1 MNRCFLILFI
11 LLVGGQVQALTLPC
25 ASSGARD
32 IGCYASE
39 ILPFNQVN
47 PDPKYEIHEWA
58 PVSGQVSGRDNIIG
72 MVFRFDGES
81 LRTLQHALDFAL
93 EVDVAE
99 IGGNR
104 LRFNEVRTTFPVSTQ
119 PMVDTSLSDS
129 SNGMGVRVSHLQDLK
144 PNIPYYVYF
153 ILKDPLPPDGVAI
166 DPTFQITANTGI
178 VSTAVRVASP
188 MLPPVA
194 TALFDLAA
202 FLTPALIDQ
211 YQYFVL
217 QTDGYVNK
225 NDKKELNFPWRVY
238 PDGHEGV
245 CWTSKQSSFVCDQNQ
260 QFVRG
265 PSVSRTET
273 VTLPSFQNGQNNAA
287 TATSSQQVTT
297 SPSNPSAKTNLTGHP
312 KVFDNTGKGYAEGS
326 YILSGVPLTFVG
338 TTDVTGADASVGIS
352 GKDPEVKVRW
362 EVKIGNGGKWK
373 QAGDD
378 QTINKDKLPK
388 GKQIDRTWKYTI
400 PTDTPNGT
408 QFSIRYIV
416 DLKDIVFEKYESDNI
431 KEETFMVTTVT
442 TPPVAPPTGDLTL
455 EQKAAVMGIITNYLL
470 DK

>member
-1 MNRCFLILFI
+1 
-11 LLVGGQVQALTLPC
+11 
-25 ASSGARD
+25 
-32 IGCYASE
+32 
-39 ILPFNQVN
+39 
-47 PDPKYEIHEWA
+47 
-58 PVSGQVSGRDNIIG
+58 

-81 LRTLQHALDFAL
+81 LRTLQHPLDFAL

-104 LRFNEVRTTFPVSTQ
+104 LRFNEVRTTFPVSAQ

-129 SNGMGVRVSHLQDLK
+129 SNGMGVRVIHLQDLK

-225 NDKKELNFPWRVY
+225 NDKKELDFPWRVY

-245 CWTSKQSSFVCDQNQ
+245 CWTSKQGSFVCDQNQ

-273 VTLPSFQNGQNNAA
+273 VSLPSFQNGQNTAA
-287 TATSSQQVTT
+287 TAIPPQASTPTG
-297 SPSNPSAKTNLTGHP
+297 NPSAKTNLTGHP
-312 KVFDNTGKGYAEGS
+312 KVSDNTGRGYAEGS
-326 YILSGVPLTFVG
+326 YIPSGVPLTLEAIV
-338 TTDVTGADASVGIS
+338 DVTNGNAALGITGS
-352 GKDPEVKVRW
+352 DPYVKVRW
-362 EVKIGNGGKWK
+362 EVNYGSGWK
-373 QAGDD
+373 QVGED
-378 QTINKDKLPK
+378 QKIHKDKLTK
-388 GKQIDRTWKYTI
+388 GTRRSVFWDYTI
-400 PTDTPNGT
+400 SANLPNGSSFRT
-408 QFSIRYIV
+408 RCTVDFKNIV
-416 DLKDIVFEKYESDNI
+416 IEKYESDNV
-431 KEETFMVTTVT
+431 KEEAYRVAAATPVIQPVTSY
-442 TPPVAPPTGDLTL
+442 PAPTNA
-455 EQKAAVMGIITNYLL
+455 QKAALRVVQDLL
-470 DK
+470 LND